1 MTAHGNN
8 HSGEPDSTSLEIAE
22 GQTSPVTEIPS
33 SAHER
38 PDATRR
44 PQAAVDAARQLLA
57 ETAEAITPA
66 TAAADLLSC
75 LARYREHLAA
85 LVTATSPQA
94 ATA

>member
-8 HSGEPDSTSLEIAE
+8 HSGEPDSTSRDIAD
-22 GQTSPVTEIPS
+22 GRTSPVTEIPS
-33 SAHER
+33 SAHR

-44 PQAAVDAARQLLA
+44 PDAAVDAARQLLA

-66 TAAADLLSC
+66 TAAADLLSY
-75 LARYREHLAA
+75 LTRYREYLAA

-94 ATA
+94 ASA